1 MADLTGQ
8 EGPERPQGKG
18 NGMGKG
24 DGGKGEGNGR
34 SPGDGSGHR
43 DWGEIV
49 VSEGEIAALVLE
61 FYTAAR
67 ADALLAPI
75 FSKTVNDWDSHL
87 VLVQDFWSHVLLG
100 TTRYKGHPFPIHMHL
115 PIEPEHFD
123 RWLALFLVAAD
134 ATLPEK
140 AAARAKARAKHMT
153 ESFRV
158 GLFPF
163 VGADGRPSRLPPR
176 ASV

>member
-1 MADLTGQ
+1 MANLTGQ
-8 EGPERPQGKG
+8 EGPEASSCH
-18 NGMGKG
+18 GKG
-24 DGGKGEGNGR
+24 DTAKGRG
-34 SPGDGSGHR
+34 PGDGSGQR
-43 DWGEIV
+43 DWGRIE
-49 VSEGEIAALVLE
+49 VSEDQIAALVVT
-61 FYTAAR
+61 FYTNAR
-67 ADALLAPI
+67 ADSILAPV
-75 FSKTVNDWDSHL
+75 FAKTVNDWDSHL

-100 TTRYKGHPFPIHMHL
+100 TSRYKGHPFPVHMHL

-123 RWLALFLVAAD
+123 RWLELFLVAAD

-140 AAARAKARAKHMT
+140 AAARAKARAQHMA

-163 VGADGRPSRLPPR
+163 VDADGRPSRLPPKAVK